1 MLIHSNKSYK
11 VLQEEKQKRQ
21 EGQPSIMAGLVEETE
36 FEQEMQNIDE
46 NISSASKNMS
56 EEMTVSLT
64 DTDNEI
70 MGDMDSGFKENKL
83 EIGSAETKQLV
94 EKVSSTVD
102 SDLIDDSKLTK
113 DFENKVTDKIL
124 PEKNELLEENVP
136 EKVTQASEKISG
148 LKMKEESVE
157 LNNKS
162 PKYSKLKMIGK
173 IAMYGAG
180 IIMGLDW
187 VAGKMAGIVE
197 ACMHSDDTPAWA
209 KNMTKEQ
216 KEELTHVN
224 GALPKLSILVKSWM
238 KEWEQ
243 YKDRNV
249 DFGKM
254 TVTVNSTTH
263 DVPVMYMLFYGFTD
277 MNEVIC
283 MY

>member
-1 MLIHSNKSYK
+1 
-11 VLQEEKQKRQ
+11 
-21 EGQPSIMAGLVEETE
+21 MAIVEETE
-36 FEQEMQNIDE
+36 FEQEIQNIDE
-46 NISSASKNMS
+46 NISSQSTKMS
-56 EEMTVSLT
+56 EEMTISTLT
-64 DTDNEI
+64 DTDNEV
-70 MGDMDSGFKENKL
+70 MEDMESNFKGNKL

-124 PEKNELLEENVP
+124 PEKNELLEEDMP
-136 EKVTQASEKISG
+136 EKVTQASGKISG
-148 LKMKEESVE
+148 LKIKEESVE

-197 ACMHSDDTPAWA
+197 ACIHSDDTPAWA

-216 KEELTHVN
+216 KEELTHVS

-263 DVPVMYMLFYGFTD
+263 DVPVMYMLFYAFTD
-277 MNEVIC
+277 MNEVSR
-283 MY
+283 YLHVLSEYPQ

>member
-1 MLIHSNKSYK
+1 
-11 VLQEEKQKRQ
+11 
-21 EGQPSIMAGLVEETE
+21 MAGLVEETE

-46 NISSASKNMS
+46 TISSESKNMS
-56 EEMTVSLT
+56 EEMTVTLT

-70 MGDMDSGFKENKL
+70 VGDLESNFKGNKL

-102 SDLIDDSKLTK
+102 SDLIDDSKLTT
-113 DFENKVTDKIL
+113 DFKNEVTDKIL

-148 LKMKEESVE
+148 LKIKEESVE

-187 VAGKMAGIVE
+187 VASKMAGIVE
-197 ACMHSDDTPAWA
+197 ACIHSDDTPAWA

-277 MNEVIC
+277 MNEVGQ
-283 MY
+283 YLHVLSEYPQ